1 MDAIS
6 DHLAFSQIPESGSIN
21 ASLYITG
28 LSLSNNN
35 ISFTYYECLYE
46 FCLTCA
52 VQLLTYLKIQ
62 QSLQVALS
70 SHSLFWKK
78 LFSSKYTVL
87 NKQTDLLWCS
97 DRGIP
102 NLLE

>member
-6 DHLAFSQIPESGSIN
+6 DYLAFSQIPESETIN
-21 ASLYITG
+21 SSLYITG

-35 ISFTYYECLYE
+35 ISFTYHECLYE
-46 FCLTCA
+46 FCITYL
-52 VQLLTYLKIQ
+52 VQLRTYLKIQ
-62 QSLQVALS
+62 QSYQVALS
-70 SHSLFWKK
+70 SHSLFCKK
-78 LFSSKYTVL
+78 LFSSKHTLL
-87 NKQTDLLWCS
+87 NKQTTLLWCS